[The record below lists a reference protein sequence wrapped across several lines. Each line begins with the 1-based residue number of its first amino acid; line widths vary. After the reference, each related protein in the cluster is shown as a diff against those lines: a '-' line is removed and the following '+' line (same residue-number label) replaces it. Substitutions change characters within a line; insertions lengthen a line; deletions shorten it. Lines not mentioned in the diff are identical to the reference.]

1 MPTPSPAIE
10 IKGIGK
16 TYHGWWGRAST
27 RALHGIDLSV
37 ERSAVCCVLG
47 PNGAG
52 KTTLISI
59 LCCLLPPDSGRGQVL
74 GVDLVKERRKIRS
87 QVNFTSGHANFPA
100 NFTVKEIL
108 AYFGML
114 YGLPGKQRLFKIDEL
129 LAFFELQRYRDVP
142 FSHLS
147 TGLKQRLAL
156 AKSLINDPQLL
167 FLDEPTVGLDPAV
180 ASLIRSRLMA
190 WKEKQGTTI
199 VLTTH
204 QMDEAEL
211 LSDTI
216 VFLKDGEIF
225 RMGRA
230 QDLKDGV
237 RSRQRLVIHGNDLE
251 NGRDGLAAIL
261 MDNLLEINETR
272 ICIQYHAETTNLND
286 ILGVLINFGSVIK
299 KIEVTQPTLGDI
311 FIELAN

>member
-1 MPTPSPAIE
+1 MPLPAID
-10 IKGIGK
+10 ISGICK
-16 TYHGWWGRAST
+16 TYHGWWGRNAV
-27 RALHGIDLSV
+27 RALHRIDLRV

-52 KTTLISI
+52 KSTLISI
-59 LCCLLPPDSGRGQVL
+59 LCCLLIPDSGKGTVL
-74 GVDLVKERRKIRS
+74 GLDLGREKRRIRS
-87 QVNFTSGHANFPA
+87 LVNFTSGHANFPA
-100 NFTVKEIL
+100 NFTIEEIL

-114 YGLPGKQRLFKIDEL
+114 YGLPGRQRRHKTDAL
-129 LAFFELQRYRDVP
+129 LEFFELQGYRDVQ

-147 TGLKQRLAL
+147 TGLKQRVAL

-167 FLDEPTVGLDPAV
+167 FLDEPTAGLDPAV
-180 ASLIRSRLMA
+180 ASLIRSRLIE
-190 WKEKQGTTI
+190 WKEKQGTTV

-216 VFLKDGEIF
+216 VFLKEGEIF
-225 RMGRA
+225 RKGRP

-237 RSRQRLVIHGNDLE
+237 QSRQRLVIHGYDLE
-251 NGRDGLAAIL
+251 KGRDGLAGML
-261 MDNLLEINETR
+261 KENLVEINETR
-272 ICIQYHAETTNLND
+272 IGIQYQADTVNLNE
-286 ILGVLINFGSVIK
+286 ILSLLINSGSVIQ
-299 KIEVTQPTLGDI
+299 KIEETQPTLGDV